1 MRIVG
6 IDTAT
11 GPTSV
16 ALIDNG
22 QILAERMDPSRPP
35 ADALAPRGPRSDHAA
50 TLLPLIG
57 SLLDA
62 ASVSLNDVGG
72 IAVSIGPGSFTGLRI
87 GLSTVKGLAYGAALP
102 VVGIPTL
109 LATAARAV
117 DYEGW
122 VCAILDARKKQVYAR
137 LFHKAGDS
145 LTALTEHLLVPAES
159 VVEQVRSIGTA
170 GSCLFIGN
178 GARLY
183 QTLFADAFGSRAHFF
198 LDEAHPTPAAMAAR
212 LGERRLQD
220 HDADDLGALVP
231 LYLRPPDAETKRE
244 VFLVTH

>member
-1 MRIVG
+1 MRIIG

-11 GPTSV
+11 CLASV
-16 ALIDNG
+16 ALIENG
-22 QILAERMDPSRPP
+22 QILAERMDPSGQP
-35 ADALAPRGPRSDHAA
+35 ADASAPRGPRSDHAA

-62 ASVSLNDVGG
+62 ASVSLNDLGG

-87 GLSTVKGLAYGAALP
+87 GLSTVKGLAYGSALP

-122 VCAILDARKKQVYAR
+122 VCALLDARKKQVYAR
-137 LFHKAGDS
+137 LFQKAGDS
-145 LTALTEHLLVPAES
+145 LTGLSEHLLVPAKS
-159 VVEQVRSIGTA
+159 VVEQVRSFGTKA
-170 GSCLFIGN
+170 SCLFIGN

-183 QTLFADAFGSRAHFF
+183 QALFVDAFGSRAHFF
-198 LDEAHPTPAAMAAR
+198 LDETHPTPAAMVAR

-220 HDADDLGALVP
+220 QDADDLGSLVP
-231 LYLRPPDAETKRE
+231 LYVRPPDAEAKRNI
-244 VFLVTH
+244 FL

>member
-11 GPTSV
+11 CLASV
-16 ALIDNG
+16 ALIENG
-22 QILAERMDPSRPP
+22 QILAERMDPSREP
-35 ADALAPRGPRSDHAA
+35 ADASARKVFRSDHGA
-50 TLLPLIG
+50 TLLPLVG

-62 ASVSLNDVGG
+62 ACVSLNDVGG

-87 GLSTVKGLAYGAALP
+87 GLSTVKGLAYGTALP

-117 DYEGW
+117 DYAGW
-122 VCAILDARKKQVYAR
+122 VCALLDAGKKQVYAR
-137 LFHKAGDS
+137 LFHKAGES
-145 LTALTEHLLVPAES
+145 LTGVTEDLLVPAEG
-159 VVEQVRSIGTA
+159 VVEQVQTLGTEP
-170 GSCLFIGN
+170 SWLFIGN

-183 QTLFADAFGSRAHFF
+183 QRLLLDAFGSRAHFVF
-198 LDEAHPTPAAMAAR
+198 DETRPTPAAMVAR

-220 HDADDLGALVP
+220 HGGDDLGSLVP
-231 LYLRPPDAETKRE
+231 FYVRPPDAETKSDF
-244 VFLVTH
+244 FL